1 MALTREEVLHIATLC
16 RVALSPEEVERMR
29 GQLSHI
35 LEQFQVLGELDTSNV
50 PPTSH
55 SVEMRTVLRDDEPA
69 RCLDKEKVLANAP
82 QREDDYF
89 KVKVVLE
96 E

>member
-1 MALTREEVLHIATLC
+1 
-16 RVALSPEEVERMR
+16 MR

-35 LEQFQVLGELDTSNV
+35 LEQFQVLGELDTSRV

-55 SVEMRTVLRDDEPA
+55 SVEMQTVLRNDEPA
-69 RCLDKEKVLANAP
+69 PCLDKEKVLSNAP
-82 QREDDYF
+82 QREGDYF

>member
-16 RVALSPEEVERMR
+16 RIALSPEEVERIG

-35 LEQFQVLGELDTSNV
+35 LEQFQVLGELDTNAV
-50 PPTSH
+50 APTSH
-55 SVEMRTVLRDDEPA
+55 SVEMQTVLRDDEPA
-69 RCLDKEKVLANAP
+69 PCLDKEEVLSNAP
-82 QREDDYF
+82 QREGDYF

>member
-1 MALTREEVLHIATLC
+1 MALTREEVQHIATLC
-16 RVALSPEEVERMR
+16 RIALSSEEVERMR

-35 LEQFQVLGELDTSNV
+35 LEQFQVLEELKTEEV
-50 PPTSH
+50 APTSH
-55 SVEMRTVLRDDEPA
+55 SVHLQTVMRQDETA
-69 RCLDKEKVLANAP
+69 ACLEREQVLANAP
-82 QREDDYF
+82 QREKDYF